1 MELLFYGFFFLLAF
15 GSLYFLTK
23 AFQKGEQGAWQRY
36 VEWFVHSTDYLFL
49 PLSDSAARKIIATS
63 IIAFGTIGFLFP
75 GQLALLDHYSI
86 DSAIELNR
94 QGNHQDAL
102 DILMDY
108 YDSNSPLIH
117 NEMGIAY
124 LGSGSFDEA
133 IVQFQAA
140 VKILPEYIP
149 PHANLAMAYSFLG
162 QEQDAVFE
170 LRKAKSLAKFSVSEE
185 LIYGMDEGLLG
196 NINLRIFSFLIFGMV
211 GWFIPK
217 LILKRMM
224 AKRMRQF
231 DELLPEGL
239 IMATNGLRAGMSLG
253 QVLENL
259 SQEAPKPLNQEFGL
273 VVKEQR
279 LGKEFNETLR
289 GLAKRMP
296 TDDTNILVNSIVI
309 LREVGGNLTEVF
321 ENLAYTIRERK
332 MIKEKISTMTA
343 EGRSQAVILVIL
355 PFVLGWLLDKM
366 SPEVFSLMYTTPL
379 GWMIIIFMGLWG
391 GIGCVAMWKIV
402 QVKV

>member
-63 IIAFGTIGFLFP
+63 IIVFGTIGFFFP
-75 GQLALLDHYSI
+75 GQLARLDHYSI

-94 QGNHQDAL
+94 QGKHQDAL

-108 YDSNSPLIH
+108 FDSDSPLIH
-117 NEMGIAY
+117 NEIGLSY
-124 LGSGSFDEA
+124 LGSGGFDEA

-149 PHANLAMAYSFLG
+149 PHANLAVAYSFLG
-162 QEQDAVFE
+162 LEQDAAFE

-211 GWFIPK
+211 GWFLPK
-217 LILKRMM
+217 MVIKRMM

-379 GWMIIIFMGLWG
+379 GWMIIIFMVLWG

>member
-1 MELLFYGFFFLLAF
+1 MELVFYGVFFLLIF
-15 GSLYFLTK
+15 GALYFLLK
-23 AFQKGEQGAWQRY
+23 GLQKGERGVWKQY
-36 VEWFVHSTDYLFL
+36 VEWFVYSTDYLFL
-49 PLSDSAARKIIATS
+49 PLSDSGARKIIATS
-63 IIAFGTIGFLFP
+63 VIFFGIIGFLFP
-75 GQLALLDHYSI
+75 GQLAFLDRYSI
-86 DSAIELNR
+86 DSAVTLNR
-94 QGNHQDAL
+94 QGKHQDAL
-102 DILMDY
+102 DILVDY
-108 YDSNSPLIH
+108 FDSDSPLIH
-117 NEMGIAY
+117 NEIGVSY
-124 LGSGSFDEA
+124 LGSSGFDEA
-133 IVQFQAA
+133 VTQFQTAI
-140 VKILPEYIP
+140 KLLPEYIP
-149 PHANLAMAYSFLG
+149 PHANLAVAYSFLG
-162 QEQDAVFE
+162 QEQDAAFE
-170 LRKAKSLAKFSVSEE
+170 LRKAKSLAKFAVSEE
-185 LIYGMDEGLLG
+185 LVYGMDEGILG
-196 NINLRIFSFLIFGMV
+196 NINLRIFCFLIFGLI

-217 LILKRMM
+217 FIIKRLM
-224 AKRMRQF
+224 ARRMRQF

-289 GLAKRMP
+289 SLAKRMP
-296 TDDTNILVNSIVI
+296 TDDTHILVNSIVI

-379 GWMIIIFMGLWG
+379 GWMIIIFMFLWG

>member
-1 MELLFYGFFFLLAF
+1 
-15 GSLYFLTK
+15 
-23 AFQKGEQGAWQRY
+23 
-36 VEWFVHSTDYLFL
+36 
-49 PLSDSAARKIIATS
+49 
-63 IIAFGTIGFLFP
+63 
-75 GQLALLDHYSI
+75 
-86 DSAIELNR
+86 
-94 QGNHQDAL
+94 
-102 DILMDY
+102 
-108 YDSNSPLIH
+108 
-117 NEMGIAY
+117 
-124 LGSGSFDEA
+124 
-133 IVQFQAA
+133 
-140 VKILPEYIP
+140 
-149 PHANLAMAYSFLG
+149 
-162 QEQDAVFE
+162 
-170 LRKAKSLAKFSVSEE
+170 
-185 LIYGMDEGLLG
+185 
-196 NINLRIFSFLIFGMV
+196 
-211 GWFIPK
+211 
-217 LILKRMM
+217 
-224 AKRMRQF
+224 
-231 DELLPEGL
+231 
-239 IMATNGLRAGMSLG
+239 MSLG